1 MFVVVVCDHR
11 HMAGVGKVLT
21 WLGAALMLIC
31 VVVGVILAVNG
42 FGKVADQTSQAF
54 AINGSVTRHLD
65 ADTELTLYAP
75 GTVSGPY
82 SDPLPTC
89 AVTGPGVERV
99 STMQSGSFTFDNTTV
114 RSFAQYRITA
124 AGDYVIDCGD
134 GYAVGAP
141 PLSLS
146 GVFSGVGG
154 VLLAVF
160 GGGLGLLVTI
170 VGIILW
176 VVGRNRRNRD
186 QTPPAA
192 PPGYPPGYP
201 PTGYPPT
208 GQPPTGQPPAW

>member
-1 MFVVVVCDHR
+1 
-11 HMAGVGKVLT
+11 MAGVGKVLT
-21 WLGAALMLIC
+21 GLGAALMLIS
-31 VVVGVILAVNG
+31 VVVGVILAVSG

-65 ADTELTLYAP
+65 AGAQLTLYAP
-75 GTVSGPY
+75 GTTAGPY
-82 SDPLPTC
+82 PDPLPAC
-89 AVTGPGVERV
+89 AVTGPGVERD
-99 STMQSGSFTFDNTTV
+99 STTQSSSFTFDNTTV

-124 AGDYVIDCGD
+124 AGEYVIDCGN

-170 VGIILW
+170 VGVILW
-176 VVGRNRRNRD
+176 VVGRNRRNRERI
-186 QTPPAA
+186 PPTAPPGNP
-192 PPGYPPGYP
+192 PPGYPPS
-201 PTGYPPT
+201 
-208 GQPPTGQPPAW
+208 GQPPTW